1 MSAEPA
7 LQPHELLAFAGLAR
21 VLIRADGTFS
31 AEEAAALEQVAEE
44 FFAAKSGDAPYRQ
57 EAQTMPDPDAIWNL
71 LDRAASELGDEEAV
85 KRAAQAVQRPEARGA
100 IYDALFHIAS
110 SDVVSGDEWPILD
123 WLAAEWAVE
132 TSPEEGA

>member
-1 MSAEPA
+1 MSDDRA

-31 AEEAAALEQVAEE
+31 AEEAAALEQVAEGL
-44 FFAAKSGDAPYRQ
+44 FAPGQGDSPYREGQ
-57 EAQTMPDPDAIWNL
+57 QPAGDPDAIWNL
-71 LDRAASELGDEEAV
+71 LDRAATELRDEESV
-85 KRAAQAVQRPEARGA
+85 KRAAQAVVRPDARTA

-110 SDVVSGDEWPILD
+110 SDVVTGDEWPLLD

-132 TSPEEGA
+132 ASPEKDA